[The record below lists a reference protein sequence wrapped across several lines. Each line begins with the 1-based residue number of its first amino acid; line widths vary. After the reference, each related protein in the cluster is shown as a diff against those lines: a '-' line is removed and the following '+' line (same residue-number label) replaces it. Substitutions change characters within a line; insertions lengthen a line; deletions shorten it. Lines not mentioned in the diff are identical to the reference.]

1 MNQPAKQ
8 RKPISEMTKLE
19 MEAAIKSYR
28 FVLVKLH
35 KELADKDE
43 EIRFLTKQLE
53 RKKQNVQAGS

>member
-1 MNQPAKQ
+1 VNQPPIK
-8 RKPISEMTKLE
+8 RKPVSEMTKLE

-35 KELADKDE
+35 KEIADKDE

-53 RKKQNVQAGS
+53 RKRQNEG